1 MVRTQIYLTEDEQ
14 SKLRSL
20 SERSGQRR
28 SALIREA
35 LDDYLARTA
44 ATSRQDRLQACRGL
58 WRDRDLAEFRAV
70 RSELERRL
78 SR

>member
-20 SERSGQRR
+20 SQRSGQRQ

-35 LDDYLARTA
+35 LDTYLARAA
-44 ATSRQDRLQACRGL
+44 ATPRRDRLQACRGM
-58 WRDRDLAEFRAV
+58 WRDRDLAEFGAV
-70 RSELERRL
+70 RSEIERRL
-78 SR
+78 AR